1 MKSVL
6 GTQIRQSQWQTMSP
20 AMWMGLNMLAMPVGE
35 LKEAVRKEIE
45 TNPAVVETL
54 GVGRFSASRSS
65 TDPSILENVADSSE
79 ETLEEHLLGELRM
92 SGISGRERELCEQ
105 IIGEL
110 DANGRFAGSV
120 PDLVMVTGASAAQ
133 IERARQLVMKLDPVG
148 CGAKDLEEC
157 LLAQIDSVPT
167 AKREFFKAEMRNLS
181 LGKVAPAMLPIL
193 KSLDPFP
200 GKLYSPRKAQYVNPD
215 IIVDEDGSV
224 EVDTR
229 DVPEIS
235 VSPRYVAMAKD
246 KSLDEE
252 TRSYAA
258 ERLRHARDFLAALEK
273 RRRTMESIAQIA
285 VEGQR
290 EFLEK
295 GASALVRQTMGDVAK
310 KAKCNVATVSRAA
323 ARKYVKTPRGTFPLR
338 AFFRRTDQAPLEKLG
353 EILASEDGAN
363 LSDRQIAVLMGEAGF
378 PMARRTVAKY
388 RARLGLSRPRRGGNI
403 FSTGSA

>member
-1 MKSVL
+1 MKAAL
-6 GTQIRQSQWQTMSP
+6 GTQIRQSQSQTLSP

-45 TNPAVVETL
+45 TNPAIVET
-54 GVGRFSASRSS
+54 VPAGRFSAGRSS

-92 SGISGRERELCEQ
+92 SDIAGSERELCER

-110 DANGRFAGSV
+110 DANGRFTGSV

-133 IERARQLVMKLDPVG
+133 IENARRLVMKLDPAG

-157 LLAQIDSVPT
+157 LLAQIGRVPA
-167 AKREFFKAEMRNLS
+167 AKREFFLSEIKNLS
-181 LGKVAPAMLPIL
+181 SGRVAPAMLPIL

-200 GKLYSPRKAQYVNPD
+200 GKLYSPRKTEYVNPD
-215 IIVDEDGSV
+215 IVVDEDGDV

-235 VSPRYVAMAKD
+235 LSPRYAAMARD

-273 RRRTMESIAQIA
+273 RRLTMESIARIA
-285 VEGQR
+285 VDGQR
-290 EFLEK
+290 GFLEK

-310 KAKCNVATVSRAA
+310 KAKCNIATVSRAA

-338 AFFRRTDQAPLEKLG
+338 VFFRRTDQAPLVKLG
-353 EILASEDGAN
+353 EILESGEGAK
-363 LSDRQIAVLMGEAGF
+363 LSDREISVLMGEAGF

-388 RARLGLSRPRRGGNI
+388 RARLKGR
-403 FSTGSA
+403 A

>member
-1 MKSVL
+1 VKAAL
-6 GTQIRQSQWQTMSP
+6 GTQIRQSQSQTLSP

-45 TNPAVVETL
+45 TNPAIVET
-54 GVGRFSASRSS
+54 VPAGRFSAGRSS

-92 SGISGRERELCEQ
+92 SDIAGSERELCER

-110 DANGRFAGSV
+110 DANGRFTGSV

-133 IERARQLVMKLDPVG
+133 IENARRLVMKLDPAG

-157 LLAQIDSVPT
+157 LLAQIGRVPA
-167 AKREFFKAEMRNLS
+167 AKREFFLSEIKNLS
-181 LGKVAPAMLPIL
+181 SGRVAPAMLPIL

-200 GKLYSPRKAQYVNPD
+200 GKLYSPRKTEYVNPD
-215 IIVDEDGSV
+215 IVVDEDGDV

-235 VSPRYVAMAKD
+235 LSPRYAAMARD

-273 RRRTMESIAQIA
+273 RRLTMESIARIA
-285 VEGQR
+285 VDGQR
-290 EFLEK
+290 GFLEK

-310 KAKCNVATVSRAA
+310 KAKCNIATVSRAA

-338 AFFRRTDQAPLEKLG
+338 AFFRRTDQAPLVKLG
-353 EILASEDGAN
+353 EILESGEGAK
-363 LSDRQIAVLMGEAGF
+363 LSDREISVLMGEAGF

-388 RARLGLSRPRRGGNI
+388 RARLGASR
-403 FSTGSA
+403 

>member
-1 MKSVL
+1 VKAAL
-6 GTQIRQSQWQTMSP
+6 GTQIRQSQSQTLSP

-45 TNPAVVETL
+45 TNPAIVETVP
-54 GVGRFSASRSS
+54 VGRFSAGRSS

-92 SGISGRERELCEQ
+92 SDIVGRERELCGH

-110 DANGRFAGSV
+110 DANGRFTGSV

-133 IERARQLVMKLDPVG
+133 IENARRMVMKLDPVG

-157 LLAQIDSVPT
+157 LLAQIGRVPA
-167 AKREFFKAEMRNLS
+167 AKREFFLSEMKNLS
-181 LGKVAPAMLPIL
+181 SGRVAPAMLPIL

-200 GKLYSPRKAQYVNPD
+200 GKLYSPRKTEYVNPD
-215 IIVDEDGSV
+215 IIVDEDGDV

-235 VSPRYVAMAKD
+235 LSPRYAAMARD

-258 ERLRHARDFLAALEK
+258 ERLRRARDFLAALEK
-273 RRRTMESIAQIA
+273 RKLTMESIARIA

-310 KAKCNVATVSRAA
+310 KAKCNIATVSRAA

-338 AFFRRTDQAPLEKLG
+338 AFFRRTDQAPLVKLG
-353 EILASEDGAN
+353 EILESGEGAK
-363 LSDRQIAVLMGEAGF
+363 LSDREISVLMGEAGF

-388 RARLGLSRPRRGGNI
+388 RAKLGAFRFKNR
-403 FSTGSA
+403 

>member
-1 MKSVL
+1 
-6 GTQIRQSQWQTMSP
+6 
-20 AMWMGLNMLAMPVGE
+20 
-35 LKEAVRKEIE
+35 
-45 TNPAVVETL
+45 
-54 GVGRFSASRSS
+54 
-65 TDPSILENVADSSE
+65 VADSSE
-79 ETLEEHLLGELRM
+79 ETLEEHLMGELRM
-92 SGISGRERELCEQ
+92 SDIAGSERELCER

-110 DANGRFAGSV
+110 DANGRFTGSV

-133 IERARQLVMKLDPVG
+133 IENARRLVMKLDPAG

-157 LLAQIDSVPT
+157 LLAQIGRVPA
-167 AKREFFKAEMRNLS
+167 AKREFFLSEIKNLS
-181 LGKVAPAMLPIL
+181 SGRVAPAMLPIL

-200 GKLYSPRKAQYVNPD
+200 GKLYSPRKTEYVNPD
-215 IIVDEDGSV
+215 IVVDEDGDV

-235 VSPRYVAMAKD
+235 LSPRYAAMARD

-273 RRRTMESIAQIA
+273 RRLTMESIARIA
-285 VEGQR
+285 VDGQR
-290 EFLEK
+290 GFLEK

-310 KAKCNVATVSRAA
+310 KAKCNIATVSRAA

-338 AFFRRTDQAPLEKLG
+338 AFFRRTDQAPLMKLG
-353 EILASEDGAN
+353 EILESGEGAK
-363 LSDRQIAVLMGEAGF
+363 LSDREISVLMGEAGF

-388 RARLGLSRPRRGGNI
+388 RARLKGR
-403 FSTGSA
+403 A

>member
-1 MKSVL
+1 MKAAL
-6 GTQIRQSQWQTMSP
+6 GTQIRQSQSQTLSP

-45 TNPAVVETL
+45 TNPAIVET
-54 GVGRFSASRSS
+54 VPAGRFSAGRSS

-92 SGISGRERELCEQ
+92 SDIAGSERELCER

-110 DANGRFAGSV
+110 DANGRFTGSV

-133 IERARQLVMKLDPVG
+133 IENARRLVMKLDPAG

-157 LLAQIDSVPT
+157 LLAQIGRVP
-167 AKREFFKAEMRNLS
+167 ADKREFFLSEIKNLS
-181 LGKVAPAMLPIL
+181 SGRVAPAMLPIL

-200 GKLYSPRKAQYVNPD
+200 GKLYSPRKTEYVNPD
-215 IIVDEDGSV
+215 IVVDEDGDV

-235 VSPRYVAMAKD
+235 LSPRYAAMARD

-273 RRRTMESIAQIA
+273 RRLTMESIARIA
-285 VEGQR
+285 VDGQR
-290 EFLEK
+290 GFLEK

-310 KAKCNVATVSRAA
+310 KAKCNIATVSRAA

-338 AFFRRTDQAPLEKLG
+338 AFFRRTDQAPLVKLG
-353 EILASEDGAN
+353 EILESGEGAK
-363 LSDRQIAVLMGEAGF
+363 LSDREISVLMGEAGY

-388 RARLGLSRPRRGGNI
+388 RARLKGRV
-403 FSTGSA
+403 

>member
-1 MKSVL
+1 MKAAL
-6 GTQIRQSQWQTMSP
+6 GTQIRQSQSQTLSP

-45 TNPAVVETL
+45 TNPAIVET
-54 GVGRFSASRSS
+54 GPAGRFSAGRSS

-92 SGISGRERELCEQ
+92 SDIAGSERELCER

-110 DANGRFAGSV
+110 DANGRFTGSV

-133 IERARQLVMKLDPVG
+133 IENARRLVMKLDPAG

-157 LLAQIDSVPT
+157 LLAQIGRVPA
-167 AKREFFKAEMRNLS
+167 AKREFFLSEIKNLS
-181 LGKVAPAMLPIL
+181 SGRVAPAMLPIL

-200 GKLYSPRKAQYVNPD
+200 GKLYSPRKTEYVNPD
-215 IIVDEDGSV
+215 IVVDEDGDV

-235 VSPRYVAMAKD
+235 LSPRYAAMARD

-273 RRRTMESIAQIA
+273 RRLTMESIARIA
-285 VEGQR
+285 VDGQR
-290 EFLEK
+290 GFLEK

-310 KAKCNVATVSRAA
+310 KAKCNIATVSRAA

-338 AFFRRTDQAPLEKLG
+338 VFFRRTDQAPLVKLG
-353 EILASEDGAN
+353 EILESGEGAK
-363 LSDRQIAVLMGEAGF
+363 LSDREISVLMGDAGF

-388 RARLGLSRPRRGGNI
+388 RARLKGR
-403 FSTGSA
+403 A

>member
-1 MKSVL
+1 MKAAL
-6 GTQIRQSQWQTMSP
+6 GTQIRQSQSQTLSP

-45 TNPAVVETL
+45 TNPAIVET
-54 GVGRFSASRSS
+54 VPAGRFSAGRSS

-92 SGISGRERELCEQ
+92 SDIAGSERELCER

-110 DANGRFAGSV
+110 DANGRFTGSV

-133 IERARQLVMKLDPVG
+133 IENARRLVMKLDPAG

-157 LLAQIDSVPT
+157 LLAQIGRVPA
-167 AKREFFKAEMRNLS
+167 AKREFFLSEIKNLS
-181 LGKVAPAMLPIL
+181 SGRVAPAMLPIL

-200 GKLYSPRKAQYVNPD
+200 GKLYSPRKTEYVNPD
-215 IIVDEDGSV
+215 IVVDEDGDV

-235 VSPRYVAMAKD
+235 LSPRYAAMARD

-252 TRSYAA
+252 TRSYAV

-273 RRRTMESIAQIA
+273 RRLTMESIARIA
-285 VEGQR
+285 VDGQR
-290 EFLEK
+290 GFLEK

-310 KAKCNVATVSRAA
+310 KAKCNIATVSRAA

-338 AFFRRTDQAPLEKLG
+338 AFFRRTDQAPLVKLG
-353 EILASEDGAN
+353 EILESGEGAK
-363 LSDRQIAVLMGEAGF
+363 LSDREISVLMGDAGF

-388 RARLGLSRPRRGGNI
+388 RARLKGR
-403 FSTGSA
+403 A

>member
-1 MKSVL
+1 
-6 GTQIRQSQWQTMSP
+6 
-20 AMWMGLNMLAMPVGE
+20 MWMGLNMLAMPVGE

-45 TNPAVVETL
+45 TNPAIVET
-54 GVGRFSASRSS
+54 VPAGRFSAGRSS

-92 SGISGRERELCEQ
+92 SDIAGSERELCER

-110 DANGRFAGSV
+110 DANGRFTGSV

-133 IERARQLVMKLDPVG
+133 IENARRLVMKLDPAG

-157 LLAQIDSVPT
+157 LLAQIGRVPA
-167 AKREFFKAEMRNLS
+167 AKREFFLSEIKNLS
-181 LGKVAPAMLPIL
+181 SGRVAPAMLPIL

-200 GKLYSPRKAQYVNPD
+200 GKLYSPRKTEYVNPD
-215 IIVDEDGSV
+215 IVVDEDGDV

-235 VSPRYVAMAKD
+235 LSPRYAAMARD

-273 RRRTMESIAQIA
+273 RRLTMESIARIA
-285 VEGQR
+285 VDGQR
-290 EFLEK
+290 GFLEK

-310 KAKCNVATVSRAA
+310 KAKCNIATVSRAA

-338 AFFRRTDQAPLEKLG
+338 AFFRRTDQAPLVKLG
-353 EILASEDGAN
+353 EILESGEGAK
-363 LSDRQIAVLMGEAGF
+363 LSDREISVLMGEAGF

-388 RARLGLSRPRRGGNI
+388 RARLKGR
-403 FSTGSA
+403 A

>member
-1 MKSVL
+1 MKAAL
-6 GTQIRQSQWQTMSP
+6 GTQIRQSQSQTLSP

-45 TNPAVVETL
+45 TNPAIVET
-54 GVGRFSASRSS
+54 VSAGRFSAGRSS

-92 SGISGRERELCEQ
+92 SDIAGSERELCER

-110 DANGRFAGSV
+110 DANGRFTGSV

-133 IERARQLVMKLDPVG
+133 IENARRLVMKLDPAG

-157 LLAQIDSVPT
+157 LLAQIGRVPA
-167 AKREFFKAEMRNLS
+167 AKREFFLSEIKNLS
-181 LGKVAPAMLPIL
+181 SGRVASAMLPIL

-200 GKLYSPRKAQYVNPD
+200 GKLYSPRKTEYVNPD
-215 IIVDEDGSV
+215 IVVDEDGDV

-235 VSPRYVAMAKD
+235 LSPRYAAMARD

-273 RRRTMESIAQIA
+273 RRLTMESIARIA
-285 VEGQR
+285 VDGQR
-290 EFLEK
+290 GFLEK

-310 KAKCNVATVSRAA
+310 KAKCNIATVSRAA

-338 AFFRRTDQAPLEKLG
+338 AFFRRTDQAPLVKLG
-353 EILASEDGAN
+353 EILESGEGAK
-363 LSDRQIAVLMGEAGF
+363 LSDREISVLMGEAGF

-388 RARLGLSRPRRGGNI
+388 RARLKGR
-403 FSTGSA
+403 A

>member
-1 MKSVL
+1 MKAAL
-6 GTQIRQSQWQTMSP
+6 GTQIRQSQSQTLSP
-20 AMWMGLNMLAMPVGE
+20 AMWMGLNMLAMPIGE

-45 TNPAVVETL
+45 TNPAIVETVP
-54 GVGRFSASRSS
+54 VGRFSAGRSS

-92 SGISGRERELCEQ
+92 SDIAGRERELCGH

-110 DANGRFAGSV
+110 DANGRFTGSV

-133 IERARQLVMKLDPVG
+133 IENARRMVMKLDPVG

-157 LLAQIDSVPT
+157 LLAQIGRVPA
-167 AKREFFKAEMRNLS
+167 AKREFFLSEMKNLS
-181 LGKVAPAMLPIL
+181 SGRVAPAMLPIL

-200 GKLYSPRKAQYVNPD
+200 GKLYSPRKTEYVNPD
-215 IIVDEDGSV
+215 IIVDEDGDV

-235 VSPRYVAMAKD
+235 VSPRYVAMARD
-246 KSLDEE
+246 RSLDEE

-258 ERLRHARDFLAALEK
+258 ERLRRARDFLAALEK
-273 RRRTMESIAQIA
+273 RKLTMESIARIA
-285 VEGQR
+285 VDGQR

-295 GASALVRQTMGDVAK
+295 GASALVRQTMSDVAK
-310 KAKCNVATVSRAA
+310 KAKCNIATVSRAA

-338 AFFRRTDQAPLEKLG
+338 AFFRRTDQAPLVKLG
-353 EILASEDGAN
+353 EILESGEGAK
-363 LSDRQIAVLMGEAGF
+363 LSDREISVLMGEAGF

-388 RARLGLSRPRRGGNI
+388 RARLGASR
-403 FSTGSA
+403 

>member
-1 MKSVL
+1 MKAAL
-6 GTQIRQSQWQTMSP
+6 GTQIRQSQSQTLSP

-45 TNPAVVETL
+45 TNPAIVET
-54 GVGRFSASRSS
+54 VPAGRFSAGRSS

-92 SGISGRERELCEQ
+92 SDIAGSERELCER

-110 DANGRFAGSV
+110 DANGRFTGSV

-133 IERARQLVMKLDPVG
+133 IENARRLVMKLDPAG

-157 LLAQIDSVPT
+157 LLAQIGRVPA
-167 AKREFFKAEMRNLS
+167 AKREFFLSEIKNLS
-181 LGKVAPAMLPIL
+181 SGRVAPAMLPIL

-200 GKLYSPRKAQYVNPD
+200 GKLYSPRKTEYVNPD
-215 IIVDEDGSV
+215 IVVDEDGDV

-235 VSPRYVAMAKD
+235 LSPRYAAMARD

-273 RRRTMESIAQIA
+273 RRLTMESIARIA
-285 VEGQR
+285 VDGQR
-290 EFLEK
+290 GFLEK

-310 KAKCNVATVSRAA
+310 KAKCNIATVSRAA

-338 AFFRRTDQAPLEKLG
+338 VFFRRTDQAPLVKLG
-353 EILASEDGAN
+353 EILESGEGAK
-363 LSDRQIAVLMGEAGF
+363 LSDREISVLMGDAGF

-388 RARLGLSRPRRGGNI
+388 RARLKGR
-403 FSTGSA
+403 A

>member
-1 MKSVL
+1 MKAAL
-6 GTQIRQSQWQTMSP
+6 GTQIRQSQSQTLSP

-45 TNPAVVETL
+45 TNPAIVETVP
-54 GVGRFSASRSS
+54 VGRFSAGRSS

-92 SGISGRERELCEQ
+92 SDIAGRERELCGH

-110 DANGRFAGSV
+110 DANGRFTGSV

-133 IERARQLVMKLDPVG
+133 IENARRMVMKFDPVG

-157 LLAQIDSVPT
+157 LLAQIGRVPA
-167 AKREFFKAEMRNLS
+167 AKREFFLSEMKNLS
-181 LGKVAPAMLPIL
+181 SGRVAPAMLPIL

-200 GKLYSPRKAQYVNPD
+200 GKLYSPRKTEYVNPD
-215 IIVDEDGSV
+215 IIVDEDGDV

-235 VSPRYVAMAKD
+235 VSPRYAAMVRD
-246 KSLDEE
+246 RSLDEE

-258 ERLRHARDFLAALEK
+258 ERLRRARDFLAALEK
-273 RRRTMESIAQIA
+273 RKLTMESIARIA

-310 KAKCNVATVSRAA
+310 KAKCNIATVSRAA

-338 AFFRRTDQAPLEKLG
+338 AFFRRTDQAPLVKLG
-353 EILASEDGAN
+353 EILESGEGAK
-363 LSDRQIAVLMGEAGF
+363 LSDREISVLMGEAGF

-388 RARLGLSRPRRGGNI
+388 RAKLGAFRFKNR
-403 FSTGSA
+403 

>member
-1 MKSVL
+1 MKAAL
-6 GTQIRQSQWQTMSP
+6 GTQIRQSQSQTLSP

-45 TNPAVVETL
+45 TNPAIVET
-54 GVGRFSASRSS
+54 VPAGRFSAGRSS

-92 SGISGRERELCEQ
+92 SDIAGSERELCER

-110 DANGRFAGSV
+110 DANGRFTGSV
-120 PDLVMVTGASAAQ
+120 PDLVMVTGASASQ
-133 IERARQLVMKLDPVG
+133 IENARRLVMKLDPAG

-157 LLAQIDSVPT
+157 LLAQIGRVPA
-167 AKREFFKAEMRNLS
+167 AKREFFLSEIKNLS
-181 LGKVAPAMLPIL
+181 SGRVAPAMLPIL

-200 GKLYSPRKAQYVNPD
+200 GKLYSPRKTEYVNPD
-215 IIVDEDGSV
+215 IVVDEDGDV

-235 VSPRYVAMAKD
+235 LSPRYAAMARD

-273 RRRTMESIAQIA
+273 RRLTMESIARIA
-285 VEGQR
+285 VDGQR
-290 EFLEK
+290 GFLEK

-310 KAKCNVATVSRAA
+310 KAKCNIATVSRAA

-338 AFFRRTDQAPLEKLG
+338 AFFRRTDQAPLVKLG
-353 EILASEDGAN
+353 EILESGEGAK
-363 LSDRQIAVLMGEAGF
+363 LSDREISVLMGEAGF

-388 RARLGLSRPRRGGNI
+388 RARLKGR
-403 FSTGSA
+403 A

>member
-1 MKSVL
+1 
-6 GTQIRQSQWQTMSP
+6 
-20 AMWMGLNMLAMPVGE
+20 
-35 LKEAVRKEIE
+35 
-45 TNPAVVETL
+45 
-54 GVGRFSASRSS
+54 
-65 TDPSILENVADSSE
+65 VADSSE

-92 SGISGRERELCEQ
+92 SDIAGSERELCER

-110 DANGRFAGSV
+110 DANGRFTGSV

-133 IERARQLVMKLDPVG
+133 IENARRLVMKLDPAG

-157 LLAQIDSVPT
+157 LLAQIGRVPA
-167 AKREFFKAEMRNLS
+167 AKREFFLSEIKNLS
-181 LGKVAPAMLPIL
+181 SGRVAPAMLPIL

-200 GKLYSPRKAQYVNPD
+200 GKLYSPRKTEYVNPD
-215 IIVDEDGSV
+215 IIVDEDGDV

-235 VSPRYVAMAKD
+235 LSPRYAAMARD

-273 RRRTMESIAQIA
+273 RKLTMESIARIA

-310 KAKCNVATVSRAA
+310 KAKCNIATVSRAA

-338 AFFRRTDQAPLEKLG
+338 AFFRRTDQAPLVKLG
-353 EILASEDGAN
+353 EILESGEGAK
-363 LSDRQIAVLMGEAGF
+363 LSDREISVLMGEAGF

-388 RARLGLSRPRRGGNI
+388 RARLGASR
-403 FSTGSA
+403 

>member
-1 MKSVL
+1 MKAAL
-6 GTQIRQSQWQTMSP
+6 GTQIRQSQSQTLSP

-45 TNPAVVETL
+45 TNPAIVET
-54 GVGRFSASRSS
+54 VPAGRFSAGRSS

-92 SGISGRERELCEQ
+92 SDIAGSERELCER

-110 DANGRFAGSV
+110 DANGRFTGSV

-133 IERARQLVMKLDPVG
+133 IENARRLVMKLDPAG

-157 LLAQIDSVPT
+157 LLAQIGRVPA
-167 AKREFFKAEMRNLS
+167 AKREFFLSEIKNLS
-181 LGKVAPAMLPIL
+181 SGRVAPAMLPIL

-200 GKLYSPRKAQYVNPD
+200 GKLYSPRKTEYVNPD
-215 IIVDEDGSV
+215 IVVDEDGDV
-224 EVDTR
+224 DVDTR

-235 VSPRYVAMAKD
+235 LSPRYAAMARD

-273 RRRTMESIAQIA
+273 RRLTMESIARIA
-285 VEGQR
+285 VDGQR
-290 EFLEK
+290 GFLEK

-310 KAKCNVATVSRAA
+310 KAKCNIATVSRAA

-338 AFFRRTDQAPLEKLG
+338 AFFRRTDQAPLVKLG
-353 EILASEDGAN
+353 EILESGEGAK
-363 LSDRQIAVLMGEAGF
+363 LSDREISVLMGEAGF

-388 RARLGLSRPRRGGNI
+388 RARLKGR
-403 FSTGSA
+403 A

>member
-1 MKSVL
+1 MKAAL
-6 GTQIRQSQWQTMSP
+6 GTQIRQSQSQTLSP

-45 TNPAVVETL
+45 TNPAIVETVP
-54 GVGRFSASRSS
+54 VGRFSAGRSS

-92 SGISGRERELCEQ
+92 SDIAGRERELCGH

-110 DANGRFAGSV
+110 DANGRFTGSV

-133 IERARQLVMKLDPVG
+133 IENARRMVMKLDPVG

-157 LLAQIDSVPT
+157 LLAQIGRVPA
-167 AKREFFKAEMRNLS
+167 AKREFFLSEMKNLS
-181 LGKVAPAMLPIL
+181 SGRVAPAMLPIL

-200 GKLYSPRKAQYVNPD
+200 GKLYSPRKTEYVNPD
-215 IIVDEDGSV
+215 IIVDEDGDV

-235 VSPRYVAMAKD
+235 VSPRYAAMARD
-246 KSLDEE
+246 GSLDEE

-273 RRRTMESIAQIA
+273 RKLTMESIARIA
-285 VEGQR
+285 VDGQR
-290 EFLEK
+290 EFLK
-295 GASALVRQTMGDVAK
+295 NGASALVRQTMSEVAK
-310 KAKCNVATVSRAA
+310 KAKCNIATVSRAA
-323 ARKYVKTPRGTFPLR
+323 ARKYVKTPRGTFPLKV
-338 AFFRRTDQAPLEKLG
+338 FFRRIDQAPLVKLG
-353 EILASEDGAN
+353 EILESEEGAG
-363 LSDRQIAVLMGEAGF
+363 LSDREISVLMGEAGF

-388 RARLGLSRPRRGGNI
+388 RARLGASR
-403 FSTGSA
+403 

>member
-1 MKSVL
+1 MKAAL
-6 GTQIRQSQWQTMSP
+6 GTQIRQSQSQTLSP

-45 TNPAVVETL
+45 TNPAIVET
-54 GVGRFSASRSS
+54 GPAGRFSAGRSS

-79 ETLEEHLLGELRM
+79 ETLEEHILGELRM
-92 SGISGRERELCEQ
+92 SDIAGSERELCER

-110 DANGRFAGSV
+110 DANGRFTGSV

-133 IERARQLVMKLDPVG
+133 IENARRLVMKLDPAG

-157 LLAQIDSVPT
+157 LLAQIGRVPA
-167 AKREFFKAEMRNLS
+167 AKREFFLSEIKNLS
-181 LGKVAPAMLPIL
+181 SGRVAPAMLPIL

-200 GKLYSPRKAQYVNPD
+200 GKLYSPRKTEYVNPD
-215 IIVDEDGSV
+215 IVVDEDGDV

-235 VSPRYVAMAKD
+235 LSPRYAAMARD

-273 RRRTMESIAQIA
+273 RRLTMESIARIA
-285 VEGQR
+285 VDGQR
-290 EFLEK
+290 GFLEK

-310 KAKCNVATVSRAA
+310 KAKCNIATVSRAA

-338 AFFRRTDQAPLEKLG
+338 VFFRRTDQAPLVKLG
-353 EILASEDGAN
+353 EILESGEGAK
-363 LSDRQIAVLMGEAGF
+363 LSDREISVLMGDAGF

-388 RARLGLSRPRRGGNI
+388 RARLKGR
-403 FSTGSA
+403 A

>member
-1 MKSVL
+1 MKAAL
-6 GTQIRQSQWQTMSP
+6 GTQIRQSQSQTLSP

-45 TNPAVVETL
+45 TNPAIVET
-54 GVGRFSASRSS
+54 VSAGRFSAGRSS

-92 SGISGRERELCEQ
+92 SDIAGSERELCER

-110 DANGRFAGSV
+110 DANGRFTGSV

-133 IERARQLVMKLDPVG
+133 IENARRLVMKLDPAG

-157 LLAQIDSVPT
+157 LLAQIGRVPA
-167 AKREFFKAEMRNLS
+167 AKREFFLSEIKNLS
-181 LGKVAPAMLPIL
+181 SGRVAPAMLPIL

-200 GKLYSPRKAQYVNPD
+200 GKLYSPRKTEYVNPD
-215 IIVDEDGSV
+215 IVVDEDGDV

-235 VSPRYVAMAKD
+235 LSPRYAAMARD

-273 RRRTMESIAQIA
+273 RRLTMESIARIA
-285 VEGQR
+285 VDGQR
-290 EFLEK
+290 GFLEK

-310 KAKCNVATVSRAA
+310 KAKCNIATVSRAA

-338 AFFRRTDQAPLEKLG
+338 AFFRRTDQAPLVKLG
-353 EILASEDGAN
+353 EILESGEGAK
-363 LSDRQIAVLMGEAGF
+363 LSDREISVLMGEAGF

-388 RARLGLSRPRRGGNI
+388 RARLKGR
-403 FSTGSA
+403 A

>member
-1 MKSVL
+1 MKAAL
-6 GTQIRQSQWQTMSP
+6 GTQIRQSQSQTLSP

-45 TNPAVVETL
+45 TNPAIVET
-54 GVGRFSASRSS
+54 VPAGRFSAGRSS

-92 SGISGRERELCEQ
+92 SDIAGSERELCER

-110 DANGRFAGSV
+110 DANGRFTGSV

-133 IERARQLVMKLDPVG
+133 IENARRLVMKLDPAG

-157 LLAQIDSVPT
+157 LLAQIGRVPA
-167 AKREFFKAEMRNLS
+167 AKREFFLSEIKNLS
-181 LGKVAPAMLPIL
+181 SGRVAPAMLPIL

-200 GKLYSPRKAQYVNPD
+200 GKLYSPRKTEYVNPD
-215 IIVDEDGSV
+215 IVVDEDGDA

-235 VSPRYVAMAKD
+235 LSPRYAAMARD

-273 RRRTMESIAQIA
+273 RRLTMESIARIA
-285 VEGQR
+285 VDGQR
-290 EFLEK
+290 GFLEK

-310 KAKCNVATVSRAA
+310 KAKCNIATVSRAA

-338 AFFRRTDQAPLEKLG
+338 AFFRRTDQAPLVKLG
-353 EILASEDGAN
+353 EILESGEGAK
-363 LSDRQIAVLMGEAGF
+363 LSDREISVLMGEAGF

-388 RARLGLSRPRRGGNI
+388 RARLKGR
-403 FSTGSA
+403 A

>member
-1 MKSVL
+1 MKAAL
-6 GTQIRQSQWQTMSP
+6 GTQIRQSQSQTLSP
-20 AMWMGLNMLAMPVGE
+20 AMWMGLNMLAMPIGE

-45 TNPAVVETL
+45 TNPAIVETVP
-54 GVGRFSASRSS
+54 VGRFSAGRSS

-92 SGISGRERELCEQ
+92 SDIAGRERELCGH

-110 DANGRFAGSV
+110 DANGRFTGSV

-133 IERARQLVMKLDPVG
+133 IENARRMVMKLDPVG

-157 LLAQIDSVPT
+157 LLAQIGRVPA
-167 AKREFFKAEMRNLS
+167 AKREFFLSEMKNLS
-181 LGKVAPAMLPIL
+181 SGRVAPAMLPIL

-200 GKLYSPRKAQYVNPD
+200 GKLYSPRKTEYVNPD
-215 IIVDEDGSV
+215 IIVDEDGDV

-235 VSPRYVAMAKD
+235 VSPRYAAMARD
-246 KSLDEE
+246 RSLDEE

-258 ERLRHARDFLAALEK
+258 ERLRRARDFLAALEK
-273 RRRTMESIAQIA
+273 RKLTMESIARIA
-285 VEGQR
+285 VDGQR

-295 GASALVRQTMGDVAK
+295 GASALVRQTMSDVAK
-310 KAKCNVATVSRAA
+310 KAKCNIATVSRAA
-323 ARKYVKTPRGTFPLR
+323 ARKYVKTPRGTLPLR
-338 AFFRRTDQAPLEKLG
+338 AFFRRTDQAPLVKLG
-353 EILASEDGAN
+353 EILESGEGAK
-363 LSDRQIAVLMGEAGF
+363 LSDREISVLMGEAGF

-388 RARLGLSRPRRGGNI
+388 RARLGASR
-403 FSTGSA
+403 

>member
-1 MKSVL
+1 MKAAL
-6 GTQIRQSQWQTMSP
+6 GTQIRQSQSQTLSP

-45 TNPAVVETL
+45 TNPAIVEM
-54 GVGRFSASRSS
+54 VPAGRFSAGRSS

-92 SGISGRERELCEQ
+92 SDIAGSERELCER

-110 DANGRFAGSV
+110 DANGRFTGSV

-133 IERARQLVMKLDPVG
+133 IENARRLVMKLDPAG

-157 LLAQIDSVPT
+157 LLAQIGRVPA
-167 AKREFFKAEMRNLS
+167 AKREFFLSEIKNLS
-181 LGKVAPAMLPIL
+181 SGRVAPAMLPIL

-200 GKLYSPRKAQYVNPD
+200 GKLYSPRKTEYVNPD
-215 IIVDEDGSV
+215 IVVDDDGDV

-235 VSPRYVAMAKD
+235 LSPRYAAMARD

-273 RRRTMESIAQIA
+273 RRLTMESIARIA
-285 VEGQR
+285 VDGQR
-290 EFLEK
+290 GFLEK

-310 KAKCNVATVSRAA
+310 KAKCNIATVSRAA

-338 AFFRRTDQAPLEKLG
+338 AFFRRTDQAPLMKLG
-353 EILASEDGAN
+353 EILESGEGAK
-363 LSDRQIAVLMGEAGF
+363 LSDREISVLMGEAGF

-388 RARLGLSRPRRGGNI
+388 RARLKGR
-403 FSTGSA
+403 A

>member
-1 MKSVL
+1 MKAAL
-6 GTQIRQSQWQTMSP
+6 GTQIRQSQSQTLSP

-45 TNPAVVETL
+45 TNPAIVET
-54 GVGRFSASRSS
+54 VPAGRFSAGRSS

-92 SGISGRERELCEQ
+92 SDIAGSERELCER

-110 DANGRFAGSV
+110 DANGRFTGSV

-133 IERARQLVMKLDPVG
+133 IENARRLVMKLDPAG

-157 LLAQIDSVPT
+157 LLAQIGRVPA
-167 AKREFFKAEMRNLS
+167 AKREFFLSEIKNLS
-181 LGKVAPAMLPIL
+181 SGRVAPAMLPIL

-200 GKLYSPRKAQYVNPD
+200 GKLYSPRKTEYVNPD
-215 IIVDEDGSV
+215 IVVDEDGDV

-235 VSPRYVAMAKD
+235 LSPRYAAMARD

-273 RRRTMESIAQIA
+273 RRLTMESIARIA
-285 VEGQR
+285 VDGQR
-290 EFLEK
+290 GFLEK

-310 KAKCNVATVSRAA
+310 KAKCNIATVSRAA

-338 AFFRRTDQAPLEKLG
+338 AFFRRTDQAPLVKLG
-353 EILASEDGAN
+353 EILESGEGAK
-363 LSDRQIAVLMGEAGF
+363 LSDREISVLMGDAGF

-388 RARLGLSRPRRGGNI
+388 RARLKGR
-403 FSTGSA
+403 A

>member
-1 MKSVL
+1 MKAAL
-6 GTQIRQSQWQTMSP
+6 GTQIRQSQSQTLSP

-45 TNPAVVETL
+45 TNPAIVET
-54 GVGRFSASRSS
+54 VPAGRFSAGRSS

-92 SGISGRERELCEQ
+92 SDIAGSERELCER

-110 DANGRFAGSV
+110 DANGRFTGSV

-133 IERARQLVMKLDPVG
+133 IENARRLVMKLDPAG

-157 LLAQIDSVPT
+157 LLAQIGRVPA
-167 AKREFFKAEMRNLS
+167 AKREFFLSEIKNLS
-181 LGKVAPAMLPIL
+181 SGRVAPAMLPIL

-200 GKLYSPRKAQYVNPD
+200 GKLYSPRKTEYVNPD
-215 IIVDEDGSV
+215 IVVDEDGDV

-235 VSPRYVAMAKD
+235 LSPRYAAMARD

-273 RRRTMESIAQIA
+273 RRLTMESIARIA
-285 VEGQR
+285 VDGQR
-290 EFLEK
+290 GFLEK

-310 KAKCNVATVSRAA
+310 KAKCNIATVSRAA

-338 AFFRRTDQAPLEKLG
+338 AFFRRTDQAPLVKLG
-353 EILASEDGAN
+353 EILESGEGAK
-363 LSDRQIAVLMGEAGF
+363 LSDREISVLMGEAGF

-388 RARLGLSRPRRGGNI
+388 RARLKGR
-403 FSTGSA
+403 A